1 MAGNNSGKAHE
12 THSGVMASEFMLR
25 ELDERMKAF
34 QDVADLIVTTY
45 QVKNGE
51 VPDNLCF
58 ENNGEL
64 IDPAVMFT
72 NLTGSLKVMA
82 EDLTEED
89 LTEEDLVCN
98 SPSKKQKMETTTRPY
113 AAGTTVLTQKDQDA
127 PIKKAIVDFDDGGDH
142 VFVSYMGS
150 KYATKMY
157 VPASQV
163 RLLE

>member
-1 MAGNNSGKAHE
+1 
-12 THSGVMASEFMLR
+12 MASEFTLR

-34 QDVADLIVTTY
+34 QEVADLIVTTY

-58 ENNGEL
+58 EDNGEL

-89 LTEEDLVCN
+89 LDPAVMFVAEEDLVCN

-127 PIKKAIVDFDDGGDH
+127 PIKKATDVGIAQYLGLAGDDD
-142 VFVSYMGS
+142 
-150 KYATKMY
+150 
-157 VPASQV
+157 
-163 RLLE
+163 